1 MGMFKK
7 KSDSNPGSPT
17 SAPSSPASAAS
28 SSKAGDAAN
37 SKPPIA
43 PAVASADGSAT
54 SPNSP
59 TGDADVDHTE
69 DDINEEDLEGKE
81 LDEDLEWDEGG
92 PSQCGYNMTIHEFLM
107 STGETIHGYVG
118 APSKSLGTQMRRVGN
133 FFQEASYAV
142 RDVVRGENEMSSD
155 TKNAWKELTGRSVDE
170 EADDAE
176 GDEDDRD
183 DVAGSA
189 IPEEES
195 PPVAASS

>member
-1 MGMFKK
+1 
-7 KSDSNPGSPT
+7 
-17 SAPSSPASAAS
+17 
-28 SSKAGDAAN
+28 
-37 SKPPIA
+37 
-43 PAVASADGSAT
+43 
-54 SPNSP
+54 
-59 TGDADVDHTE
+59 
-69 DDINEEDLEGKE
+69 
-81 LDEDLEWDEGG
+81 
-92 PSQCGYNMTIHEFLM
+92 
-107 STGETIHGYVG
+107 
-118 APSKSLGTQMRRVGN
+118 MRRVGN